1 MACASTFDN
10 VTSCN
15 QLHKYNIPAAG
26 VKHDSE
32 GGMQRKKRVTI
43 YDVAAMAG
51 VTTATVSRVING
63 KPGISAATRARVVEI
78 MKKARYFP
86 SPAASGLRSKSTRE
100 IGILSPFF
108 IGDFFLKIFESLHRQ
123 LKDFDLILYNAQTP
137 AHRREVIDRIVAEE
151 KLCALLV
158 ASTPILL
165 EEEMLV
171 AGLAIPV
178 VMVEARHP
186 TYSSVDYDHQIGAFK
201 AVSHLVDLG
210 HRDIAIIGGKPETR
224 LYSPIG
230 KERLKGYRMALSMA
244 GITPREEY
252 VMSGEWSSANAHESA
267 RRLLRGKK
275 PPSAIFATSDM
286 QAAGVLMAARDLGV
300 RVPEDLS
307 VVGYD
312 NIPFAEFLSLTT
324 MWQHHDQLARNA
336 ATLLLEEMR
345 TGTRTGERVVLQP
358 ELVVRSS
365 TRQPRQGRQR

>member
-1 MACASTFDN
+1 
-10 VTSCN
+10 
-15 QLHKYNIPAAG
+15 
-26 VKHDSE
+26 
-32 GGMQRKKRVTI
+32 MQRKKRVTI

-78 MKKARYFP
+78 MKKTRYFP
-86 SPAASGLRSKSTRE
+86 SPAASGLRRKSTRE

-123 LKDFDLILYNAQTP
+123 LKDYDLILYNAQTP

-171 AGLAIPV
+171 AGLGIPV

-252 VMSGEWSSANAHESA
+252 VMSGEWSSADAHESA
-267 RRLLRGKK
+267 RRLLRAKT

-286 QAAGVLMAARDLGV
+286 QAAGVMMAARDLGV

-365 TRQPRQGRQR
+365 TRQLRGARQR

>member
-1 MACASTFDN
+1 M
-10 VTSCN
+10 
-15 QLHKYNIPAAG
+15 K
-26 VKHDSE
+26 
-32 GGMQRKKRVTI
+32 RRKRVTI
-43 YDVAAMAG
+43 YDVAEMAG

-63 KPGISAATRARVVEI
+63 RPGISAATRARVVEI
-78 MKKARYFP
+78 MKKTRYFP
-86 SPAASGLRSKSTRE
+86 SPAASGLRRKSTRE

-123 LKDFDLILYNAQTP
+123 LKDYDLILYNAQTP

-171 AGLAIPV
+171 AGLGIPV

-252 VMSGEWSSANAHESA
+252 VMSGEWSSADAHESA
-267 RRLLRGKK
+267 RRLLRAKK

-286 QAAGVLMAARDLGV
+286 QAAGVMMAARDLGV

-365 TRQPRQGRQR
+365 TRQPRRARQR

>member
-1 MACASTFDN
+1 M
-10 VTSCN
+10 
-15 QLHKYNIPAAG
+15 
-26 VKHDSE
+26 E
-32 GGMQRKKRVTI
+32 RRKRVTI
-43 YDVAAMAG
+43 YDIARLTG
-51 VTTATVSRVING
+51 VTSATVSRVING
-63 KPGISAATRARVVEI
+63 KHGISRETREKVIAVMRRE
-78 MKKARYFP
+78 RYFP
-86 SPAASGLRSKSTRE
+86 SPAASGLRKKSTRE

-151 KLCALLV
+151 KLCALIV

-165 EEEMLV
+165 EEEILV
-171 AGLAIPV
+171 SSMKVPV

-186 TYSSVDYDHQIGAFK
+186 LYSSVDYDHQIGAFR

-210 HRDIAIIGGKPETR
+210 HRDIAIVGGKPETR

-230 KERLKGYRMALSMA
+230 KERLKGYRMALDIT
-244 GITPREEY
+244 GIPIRDDLVT
-252 VMSGEWSSANAHESA
+252 SGEWTSADALESA
-267 RRLLRGKK
+267 RALLSGRR
-275 PPSAIFATSDM
+275 PPTAIFATSDV
-286 QAAGVLMAARDLGV
+286 QAAGVLMAAREMGV
-300 RVPEDLS
+300 HVPGDLS

-336 ATLLLEEMR
+336 ATLLLEELR
-345 TGTRTGERVVLQP
+345 SGIRTGERVILQP

-365 TRQPRQGRQR
+365 TGAPRKKNRS

>member
-1 MACASTFDN
+1 
-10 VTSCN
+10 
-15 QLHKYNIPAAG
+15 
-26 VKHDSE
+26 
-32 GGMQRKKRVTI
+32 MQRKKRVTI

-78 MKKARYFP
+78 MKKTRYFP
-86 SPAASGLRSKSTRE
+86 SPAASGLRRKSTRE

-123 LKDFDLILYNAQTP
+123 LKDYDLILYNAQTP

-171 AGLAIPV
+171 AGLGIPV

-201 AVSHLVDLG
+201 AVSHLVELG

-244 GITPREEY
+244 GITAREQY
-252 VMSGEWSSANAHESA
+252 IMSGEWSSADAHESA
-267 RRLLRGKK
+267 RRLLRAKK

-300 RVPEDLS
+300 RVPDDLS

-365 TRQPRQGRQR
+365 TRQPRRARQR

>member
-1 MACASTFDN
+1 
-10 VTSCN
+10 
-15 QLHKYNIPAAG
+15 
-26 VKHDSE
+26 
-32 GGMQRKKRVTI
+32 MQRKKRVTI

-78 MKKARYFP
+78 MKKTRYFP
-86 SPAASGLRSKSTRE
+86 SPAASGLRRKSTRE

-123 LKDFDLILYNAQTP
+123 LKDYDLILYNAQTP

-171 AGLAIPV
+171 AGLGIPV

-252 VMSGEWSSANAHESA
+252 VMSGEWSSADAHESA
-267 RRLLRGKK
+267 RRLLRAKK

-286 QAAGVLMAARDLGV
+286 QAAGVMMAARDLGV

-365 TRQPRQGRQR
+365 TRQLRGARQR

>member
-1 MACASTFDN
+1 
-10 VTSCN
+10 
-15 QLHKYNIPAAG
+15 
-26 VKHDSE
+26 
-32 GGMQRKKRVTI
+32 MQRKKRVTI

-78 MKKARYFP
+78 MKKTRYFP
-86 SPAASGLRSKSTRE
+86 SPAASGLRRKSTRE

-123 LKDFDLILYNAQTP
+123 LKDYDLILYNAQTP

-171 AGLAIPV
+171 AGLGIPV

-252 VMSGEWSSANAHESA
+252 VMSGEWSSADAHESA
-267 RRLLRGKK
+267 RRLLRAKT
-275 PPSAIFATSDM
+275 PPSAIFATSDI

-300 RVPEDLS
+300 RVPDDLS

-365 TRQPRQGRQR
+365 TRQPRRARQR